1 MTISN
6 NFPISTIN
14 SETESPFTGFIRE
27 IQNQYTNP
35 YLMLDGSGQLVLNSV
50 NYANRINFQKL
61 VNYVNGLFAIY
72 SRLIIIRLDLKYN
85 AEFSPITDLQQ
96 VQADR
101 NHFLANMRHN
111 SLFND
116 LAGYIWKLEEGEQGG
131 YHYHFIFFYTNEH
144 ILNHSYY
151 AEEIGKYWRGM
162 VTKGRG
168 SYFSGNQ
175 ARYRKQQL
183 FPATGVVN
191 YHDERNRF
199 GLVNLLAY
207 LCKDEQSLTNKPPK
221 TRLVGTGQ
229 LPELREVSLGRPRMY
244 GCP

>member
-1 MTISN
+1 MNISKKL
-6 NFPISTIN
+6 PIPAIS
-14 SETESPFTGFIRE
+14 SGTEFSFVGFIRE
-27 IQNQYTNP
+27 IQDQYTNP
-35 YLMLDGSGQLVLNSV
+35 YLMLDGSEQLVLNSA
-50 NYANRINFQKL
+50 NFANRTNFQNL
-61 VNYVNGLFAIY
+61 VSYVNGLFAIY
-72 SRLIIIRLDLKYN
+72 SRLIVIRLDLKYS

-111 SLFND
+111 RLFND
-116 LAGYIWKLEEGEQGG
+116 LAGYIWKLEEGDQGG

-151 AEEIGKYWRGM
+151 AEEVGKYWRDV

-168 SYFSGNQ
+168 SYFSSNQ
-175 ARYRKQQL
+175 ASYRKQQL
-183 FPATGVVN
+183 FPATGIIN

-199 GLVNLLAY
+199 GLVNFLAY

-221 TRLVGTGQ
+221 ARVIGTGQ
-229 LPELREVSLGRPRMY
+229 LPELREVPLGRPRMY
-244 GCP
+244 